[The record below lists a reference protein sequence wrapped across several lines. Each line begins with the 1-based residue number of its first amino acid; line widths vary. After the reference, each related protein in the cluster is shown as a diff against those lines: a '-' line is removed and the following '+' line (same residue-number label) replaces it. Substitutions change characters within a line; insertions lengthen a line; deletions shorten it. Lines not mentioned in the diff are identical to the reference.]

1 MLEALRKMKGK
12 SKEKSINS
20 QNQERRVGCGER
32 KTKLTVPTEAI
43 LSQKDL
49 PMALMV
55 LTNLKSHRELQNTSL
70 LMLILNLR
78 ALEEIRIDRE
88 DTLILVKGRDMPP
101 LQKNLQEEELAVEV
115 LS

>member
-1 MLEALRKMKGK
+1 LKNQ

-49 PMALMV
+49 PMALMA

-88 DTLILVKGRDMPP
+88 DTLILVKGRDMLP